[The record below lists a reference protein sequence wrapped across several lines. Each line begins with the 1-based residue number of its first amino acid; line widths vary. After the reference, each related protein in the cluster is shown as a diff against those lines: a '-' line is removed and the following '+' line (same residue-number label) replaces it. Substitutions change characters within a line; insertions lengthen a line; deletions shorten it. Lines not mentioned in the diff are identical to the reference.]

1 MLQRIFTRM
10 GIVPVVAVLLAALT
24 AVPANAQSPTPE
36 GTVIRSIATVTFT
49 DANSNAYALVAD
61 TVNLTVA
68 FVAGVDVIAQA
79 ASVNPV
85 SPSTL
90 DTLFFTVANP
100 GNGTDSV
107 TIAQSIG
114 AGSIIT
120 VTGYRV
126 GGGATFAS
134 LALLNASLAGTPI
147 LQGAN
152 IVVKVIYS
160 VAAGTG
166 GLSQTYTLTANS
178 RRTPAVTDNGLT
190 TVSPNLTTAVAVT
203 PDGLQNLTRL
213 PSNGTNYTFTFTV
226 TNNATGA
233 DFFDLL
239 ATHPRTPITIISING
254 VADDSIRTASL
265 AAGASL
271 VVNVVYSIGNV
282 AAGLPDTLVLKARS
296 VANPGTSDNGFA
308 DITVIRPL
316 IVVDKT
322 AYRDNQTT
330 LIGAG
335 TVVPGEFVQYKITVT
350 NSGSAPASTV
360 QVSDALATQL
370 NFVSTA
376 PDAAGWTLSNVGN
389 NVSGNLG
396 GTLAAGASRFF
407 WIRASVK

>member
-1 MLQRIFTRM
+1 MLQRLLTRM
-10 GIVPVVAVLLAALT
+10 GMLLGVVVLLATLT

-49 DANSNAYALVAD
+49 DANTNAYATVAD

-79 ASVNPV
+79 ATVNPI

-107 TIAQSIG
+107 TISQTIG

-120 VTGYRV
+120 ITGFRV
-126 GGGATFAS
+126 GATTYP
-134 LALLNASLAGTPI
+134 ALPQLNSALAGTAI
-147 LQGAN
+147 TQGGN

-166 GLSQTYTLTANS
+166 GLSQTYTLIAAS

-190 TVSPNLTTAVAVT
+190 TVTPNLTTAVTVT

-213 PSNGTNYTFTFTV
+213 PSNGTNYTANFTV
-226 TNNATGA
+226 TNNSTGPDA
-233 DFFDLL
+233 FDLL
-239 ATHPRTPITIISING
+239 ASHPRTPITIVSVNG
-254 VADDSIRTASL
+254 VLDDSTRILSL
-265 AAGASL
+265 AAGASQ
-271 VVNVVYSIGNV
+271 VIAVVYSIGNV
-282 AAGLPDTLVLKARS
+282 AAGTPDTLVLKARS
-296 VANPGTSDNGFA
+296 VASPATSDNGFA
-308 DITVIRPL
+308 DLTVIRPL

-335 TVVPGEFVQYKITVT
+335 TVVPGEFIQYKITVT

-360 QVSDALATQL
+360 AVSDALAAQL

-376 PDAAGWTLSNVGN
+376 ADAAGWTLSNVGN
-389 NVSGNLG
+389 NVSGNLT
-396 GTLAAGASRFF
+396 GTLGAGASRFF

>member
-1 MLQRIFTRM
+1 MLHKLLTRM
-10 GIVPVVAVLLAALT
+10 GMVLGVVVLLATLT

-36 GTVIRSIATVTFT
+36 GTLIRSIATVSFT
-49 DANSNAYALVAD
+49 DANTNTYATVAD
-61 TVNLTVA
+61 TVNLFVG

-79 ASVNPV
+79 AIVNPI

-107 TIAQSIG
+107 TVSQSIG

-120 VTGYRV
+120 ITGFRV
-126 GGGATFAS
+126 GATTYPALPQLNNA
-134 LALLNASLAGTPI
+134 LAATPI
-147 LQGAN
+147 AQGAN

-178 RRTPAVTDNGLT
+178 RRTPAVTDNALT
-190 TVSPNLTTAVAVT
+190 TVTPSLTTAVTVT

-226 TNNATGA
+226 TNNSTGPDA
-233 DFFDLL
+233 FDLL
-239 ATHPRTPITIISING
+239 VTHPRTPITIISVNG
-254 VADDSIRTASL
+254 VLDDSTRILSL

-271 VVNVVYSIGNV
+271 PIAVVYSIGNV

-296 VANPGTSDNGFA
+296 VASPATSDNGFA

-335 TVVPGEFVQYKITVT
+335 LVVPGEFIQYKITVT
-350 NSGSAPASTV
+350 NSGSALASTV
-360 QVSDALATQL
+360 QVADALAAAL
-370 NFVSTA
+370 NFVSTT

-389 NVSGNLG
+389 NVSGNLA
-396 GTLAAGASRFF
+396 GTLGIGASRFF
-407 WIRASVK
+407 WVRASVK

>member
-1 MLQRIFTRM
+1 MLHRLLTRM
-10 GIVPVVAVLLAALT
+10 GMALGVVVLLATLT

-36 GTVIRSIATVTFT
+36 GTLIRSIATVSFT
-49 DANSNAYALVAD
+49 DANTNAYATVAD

-79 ASVNPV
+79 ATVGPI
-85 SPSTL
+85 SPSTN
-90 DTLFFTVANP
+90 DTLFFTVANL

-114 AGSIIT
+114 AGSVIT

-126 GGGATFAS
+126 GVTNYAS
-134 LALLNASLAGTPI
+134 LGALNTGLAGTGI
-147 LQGAN
+147 TLGSN

-166 GLSQTYTLTANS
+166 GLSQSYTLTATS
-178 RRTPAVTDNGLT
+178 RRTPAATDNGIT
-190 TVSPNLTTAVAVT
+190 TVTPNLTTAVTVT
-203 PDGLQNLTRL
+203 PDGAQNLTRL
-213 PSNGTNYTFTFTV
+213 PSNGTTYNASFTV
-226 TNNATGA
+226 TNGSTGPDA
-233 DFFDLL
+233 FDLL
-239 ATHPRTPITIISING
+239 ASHPRTPIAIVSVNG
-254 VADDSIRTASL
+254 VGGDSTRILAL
-265 AAGASL
+265 AAGASQ
-271 VVNVVYSIGNV
+271 VVTVVYTIGNV
-282 AAGLPDTLVLKARS
+282 AAGTPDTLVLKARS
-296 VANPGTSDNGFA
+296 VATPGISDNGFA
-308 DITVIRPL
+308 DLTVIRPL

-335 TVVPGEFVQYKITVT
+335 QVVPGEFIQYKITVT

-376 PDAAGWTLSNVGN
+376 ADAAGWTLSNVGN
-389 NVSGNLG
+389 NVSGNLAG
-396 GTLAAGASRFF
+396 ILGAGASRFF